1 MQINEE
7 LIMGSGNSDQS
18 INILNPQIVKILADV
33 SYIIAVVQNIMILS
47 FVQRYYCSFKYSDV
61 TATG

>member
-7 LIMGSGNSDQS
+7 LIMGSGDSDQS

-33 SYIIAVVQNIMILS
+33 SYFIAIVQNTMILS
-47 FVQRYYCSFKYSDV
+47 FVQR
-61 TATG
+61 

>member
-7 LIMGSGNSDQS
+7 LIMGAGNSDQS

-33 SYIIAVVQNIMILS
+33 SYIIAMIQNTMIFI
-47 FVQRYYCSFKYSDV
+47 FVKRYYCNIK
-61 TATG
+61 TG

>member
-7 LIMGSGNSDQS
+7 LIMGAGNSDQS

-33 SYIIAVVQNIMILS
+33 S
-47 FVQRYYCSFKYSDV
+47 
-61 TATG
+61 